1 MAETPGHWQFATTPG
16 HLVAGGY
23 FLKETPSYDHMLSEF
38 VTNVKFEDL
47 SANDLNVAK
56 AGIIDCLAVMI
67 SGSQTRT
74 VGCLME
80 ELRTWGGTG
89 KALIVGH
96 DQQAPPVWAS
106 LINGTAAHA
115 EHFDDLSPAM
125 LGHPS
130 STLVPGLISVA
141 SMRALS
147 GRDWLEAYAS
157 GFEVGARLS
166 RAANPALYSMGFHA
180 TTVLGTV
187 MAASVAAHLLG
198 LDFHKTLSALGS
210 SASLAS
216 GVRANFGSMT
226 MALNVGH
233 AASQGMLAAL
243 LGSRGFSSDP
253 EAITGHY
260 GFLDCFTGG
269 RYHCEELAN
278 MGKPF
283 ELSHSGISFKFY
295 PCGHPTI
302 CAVEAALHLR
312 SAYQITPDGIKEIN
326 CYTVPWIK
334 KTLDKSRP
342 LSTGKEG
349 KVNLPYCIS
358 VALYRGN
365 VVESDFCDEVL
376 NHAGITSLRNR
387 CHVHIDET
395 LPESKEIPARIEITL
410 SDGQVIREQRDR
422 PSGSAEDPPPWDR
435 IIQKFRNQSLPV
447 LGSERTERLLAQ
459 LTQLE
464 GVDNV
469 NPVVEL
475 LSAKSDG

>member
-1 MAETPGHWQFATTPG
+1 
-16 HLVAGGY
+16 VAGGC
-23 FLKETPSYDHMLSEF
+23 FLKAAPSYDRMLAEF
-38 VTNVKFEDL
+38 VTNVRFEDL

-56 AGIIDCLAVMI
+56 AGIVDCLAVMI
-67 SGSQTRT
+67 SGSQSRT
-74 VGCLME
+74 VECLME
-80 ELRTWGGTG
+80 EIRTWGATG
-89 KALIVGH
+89 KAPIVGH
-96 DQQAPPVWAS
+96 AEQVPPVWAS
-106 LINGTAAHA
+106 LINGTSAHA

-141 SMRALS
+141 STRALS
-147 GRDWLEAYAS
+147 GRDWLEAYAC

-180 TTVLGTV
+180 TTVLGAV

-198 LDFHKTLSALGS
+198 LDLHQTSCALGA

-233 AASQGMLAAL
+233 AASQGILAAL
-243 LGSRGFSSDP
+243 LGSRAFSSDP
-253 EAITGHY
+253 EAVTGHY
-260 GFLDCFTGG
+260 GFLDCYTGG

-278 MGKPF
+278 IGRPL

-312 SAYQITPDGIKEIN
+312 AAYHITPDRIKEIN
-326 CYTVPWIK
+326 CFTVPWIK
-334 KTLDKSRP
+334 NTLDKSRP
-342 LSTGKEG
+342 LLTGKEG

-358 VALYRGN
+358 VALYRGD
-365 VVESDFCDEVL
+365 VVESDFHDDVL
-376 NHAGITSLRNR
+376 NHAGITLLRNR

-395 LPESKEIPARIEITL
+395 LPDSKEIPARIEVTL
-410 SDGQVIREQRDR
+410 SDGQVIKEQRDR
-422 PSGSAEDPPPWDR
+422 PSGSAENPPPWDR
-435 IIQKFRNQSLPV
+435 LIKKFRNQSLPV
-447 LGSERTERLLAQ
+447 LGLERTEDLLDRLLHLEQIVDAQ
-459 LTQLE
+459 SITK
-464 GVDNV
+464 
-469 NPVVEL
+469 L
-475 LSAKSDG
+475 LCGQGA